1 MNGNYAAIGIVVSVW
16 LWAAQN
22 ATDGDLSDY
31 APEDIADAIGW
42 KKPAGKLLDALVDT
56 GFIDRAE
63 DGSLTIHDWDEHAAM
78 FQSSVEAQRE
88 KNRQRVQRYR
98 ERKRNGGNAD
108 VTPPCNKPVTSDVT
122 GDVTL
127 HTALQVAPVMPLP
140 YQTIPDHTKPN
151 HISGGVDAS
160 APARTATAEELVL
173 IGLTP
178 AEAPPATTNYTVGRV
193 LDATE
198 SLFRACGFG
207 KPTAFDCRHVHGLTA
222 MVYTPRGSDVDT
234 NRLLLLK
241 YAFEKAHDA
250 GKPRDWNYVEGVM
263 DRLAARDITTV
274 QQAREWDYRRP
285 DLYEED
291 DA

>member
-22 ATDGDLSDY
+22 ATDGDLSEY

-42 KKPAGKLLDALVDT
+42 KKSADKLLDALVSA

-63 DGSLTIHDWDEHAAM
+63 DGSLSIHDWDEHAAM
-78 FQSSVEAQRE
+78 FQSSVETQRE
-88 KNRQRVQRYR
+88 KNRKRVQKWR
-98 ERKRNGGNAD
+98 EEQKRKRNGE
-108 VTPPCNKPVTSDVT
+108 VTPECN

-127 HTALQVAPVMPLP
+127 HSALHVMDVTPLP
-140 YQTIPDHTKPN
+140 YQTIPDHTRPN
-151 HISGGVDAS
+151 QISGGADTS
-160 APARTATAEELVL
+160 APARTATAEELAL

-178 AEAPPATTNYTVGRV
+178 ADAPPATTNYTVSRV
-193 LDATE
+193 LDATD

-222 MVYTPRGSDVDT
+222 MVYTPRGGDVDT

-263 DRLAARDITTV
+263 ERLAARDITTV

-285 DLYEED
+285 DRYGED
-291 DA
+291 EA